1 MKRYENFVGLTE
13 VKAAQ
18 ARVVE
23 REKKFIDQQELRR
36 EAQAKIT
43 EVQKKIKVSHQSI
56 SAVLGMKYFY
66 NEIFSFPFQDIHV
79 ELEKTH
85 RGEDRYLVLVTQ
97 EHQVTLQPSLTFY

>member
-23 REKKFIDQQELRR
+23 RERKFIQQQELRR

-43 EVQKKIKVSHQSI
+43 DVQKKIKV
-56 SAVLGMKYFY
+56 
-66 NEIFSFPFQDIHV
+66 
-79 ELEKTH
+79 T
-85 RGEDRYLVLVTQ
+85 VT
-97 EHQVTLQPSLTFY
+97 

>member
-23 REKKFIDQQELRR
+23 RERKFIQQQELRR

-43 EVQKKIKVSHQSI
+43 DVQKKIK
-56 SAVLGMKYFY
+56 
-66 NEIFSFPFQDIHV
+66 EIHA

-97 EHQVTLQPSLTFY
+97 EHQVGWRDCVDNTCRPFTIYRC

>member
-23 REKKFIDQQELRR
+23 RERKFIQQQELTR

-43 EVQKKIKVSHQSI
+43 DVQKKIKV
-56 SAVLGMKYFY
+56 
-66 NEIFSFPFQDIHV
+66 
-79 ELEKTH
+79 T
-85 RGEDRYLVLVTQ
+85 VT
-97 EHQVTLQPSLTFY
+97 

>member
-23 REKKFIDQQELRR
+23 RERKFIQQQELRR

-43 EVQKKIKVSHQSI
+43 DVQKKIKVTVTSYIPAGRVDVFH
-56 SAVLGMKYFY
+56 SAPDFG
-66 NEIFSFPFQDIHV
+66 IHTIQ
-79 ELEKTH
+79 K
-85 RGEDRYLVLVTQ
+85 
-97 EHQVTLQPSLTFY
+97 